1 MSEERRSGGEGGA
14 DQGPEKRK
22 EPVVIDLERLEKHAE
37 QIYLHRFVAYIR
49 KLRDEHGRYLT
60 LRAGDETAILAA
72 DDGSAESLKE
82 VLADPDETD
91 T

>member
-1 MSEERRSGGEGGA
+1 MEEERRSDPGGA
-14 DQGPEKRK
+14 DQGPDKRK
-22 EPVVIDLERLEKHAE
+22 EPVVVDLERLEKHAE

-72 DDGSAESLKE
+72 DDGSAESLKD
-82 VLADPDETD
+82 VLAEPDETD